1 MATRV
6 KPSTA
11 LKALSLAWLRDP
23 ATSEV
28 FRDTVND
35 HLLYV
40 FTAAWQRFAHLPRM
54 RPQRQTLHNI
64 RSERKALLPKDHV
77 ATDLQLKVAA
87 ASLVAF
93 LEKNMDPAVKEK
105 MIKNGIDLIHPDLQA
120 LADGD
125 RLASAVRGAPSAPR
139 SVLVFTAPRPA
150 TLQVHAASRLTAPP
164 PSRPRRSAR
173 SKSRPPLQ

>member
-1 MATRV
+1 MPTRV

-11 LKALSLAWLRDP
+11 IKATSLAWLRDP
-23 ATSEV
+23 ATSAV
-28 FRDTVND
+28 FRDTAND

-40 FTAAWQRFAHLPRM
+40 FAAAWHRFAQLPHMHPVRATLNTM
-54 RPQRQTLHNI
+54 RSQCT
-64 RSERKALLPKDHV
+64 ALLPKGHV
-77 ATDLQLKVAA
+77 ATDLQLKAAA

-105 MIKNGIDLIHPDLQA
+105 MIKKSIDLIHPDLQA